1 MSNGVTYLHSHS
13 VIERDLKFP
22 KHIVLVDK
30 EYGHLF
36 KDKNTKDFRYKDK
49 NYIKVNILDFV
60 HAGGF
65 FRNFSS

>member
-36 KDKNTKDFRYKDK
+36 KDKNTKDFRYEDKD
-49 NYIKVNILDFV
+49 YIKVNILDFV